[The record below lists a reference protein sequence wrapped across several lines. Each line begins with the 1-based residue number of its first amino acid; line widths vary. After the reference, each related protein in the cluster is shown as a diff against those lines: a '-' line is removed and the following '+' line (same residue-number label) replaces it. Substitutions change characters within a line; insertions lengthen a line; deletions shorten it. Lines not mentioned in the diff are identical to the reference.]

1 MSSNFKRIGLVGRY
15 RQNSMAPTLSLLEDW
30 LNKNHYK
37 VSLEQHTAESLDRHP
52 AGIPLDELCQTTDL
66 IIVLGGDGS
75 LLGVA
80 RAAADHDVPV
90 LGINHG
96 RLGFLTD
103 IHPKTCIVEVEKVLA
118 GEYIEEKRF
127 LLEALFHLQTPH
139 TETALNDI
147 VLMPGPLPHMIEF
160 EIYIDDEFVCRQRA
174 DGLIT
179 ATPTGSTA
187 YALSGGGPILSPH
200 LDAIV
205 LVPMFPH
212 TLSSR
217 PIVINS
223 HQKIKILLTEYSENN
238 ARVSCDG
245 HERIPLPVGASLTL
259 QRKKKEL
266 RLIHPQSYRYFETLR
281 NKLGWAHKPAN
292 NLG

>member
-1 MSSNFKRIGLVGRY
+1 MSSNFKQIGLVGRY
-15 RQNSMAPTLSLLEDW
+15 RQNTMASTMMLLEEW
-30 LNKNHYK
+30 LNKNHYE
-37 VSLEQHTAESLDRHP
+37 VTLEQQTAASLQRNQPGLNIDT
-52 AGIPLDELCQTTDL
+52 LCQEMDL

-80 RAAADHDVPV
+80 RAAADYAVPV

-103 IHPKTCIVEVEKVLA
+103 IHPKNCIAEVEKVL
-118 GEYIEEKRF
+118 GGNYLEEKRF
-127 LLEALFHLQTPH
+127 LLEAHFQQQPSYV
-139 TETALNDI
+139 ETALNDI

-160 EIYIDDEFVCRQRA
+160 EIYIDNEFVCSQRA

-187 YALSGGGPILSPH
+187 YALSGGGPILSPY
-200 LDAIV
+200 LNAIV

-217 PIVINS
+217 PIVIDS
-223 HQKIKILLTEYSENN
+223 HQKINIVLTDKNQEK

-245 HERIPLPVGASLTL
+245 HEYRVLSIGETLTL
-259 QRKKKEL
+259 QRKKEEL
-266 RLIHPQSYRYFETLR
+266 RLIHPKNYRYFETLR
-281 NKLGWAHKPAN
+281 NKLGWGHKPAS
-292 NLG
+292 NLE

>member
-15 RQNSMAPTLSLLEDW
+15 RQNNMAPTLVLLENW
-30 LNKNHYK
+30 LNKNHYD
-37 VSLEQHTAESLDRHP
+37 VELEQQTAESLQRPNQGLPIDQ
-52 AGIPLDELCQTTDL
+52 LCQEVDL

-80 RAAADHDVPV
+80 RAAADSAVPV

-118 GEYIEEKRF
+118 GHYLEEKRF
-127 LLEALFHLQTPH
+127 LLEALFQQQPTQL
-139 TETALNDI
+139 ETALNDI

-160 EIYIDDEFVCRQRA
+160 EIYIDDEFVCSQRA

-187 YALSGGGPILSPH
+187 YALSGGGPILSPY
-200 LDAIV
+200 LNAIV

-217 PIVINS
+217 PIVIDS
-223 HQKIKILLTEYSENN
+223 HQKINIVLTDNNQEN

-245 HERIPLPVGASLTL
+245 HERIVLPIGETLTL
-259 QRKKKEL
+259 QRKKEEL
-266 RLIHPQSYRYFETLR
+266 RLIHPKNYRYFETLR
-281 NKLGWAHKPAN
+281 SKLGWAHKPTDI
-292 NLG
+292 LE

>member
-15 RQNSMAPTLSLLEDW
+15 RQNTMASTLVLLENW
-30 LNKNHYK
+30 LNKNHYGIE
-37 VSLEQHTAESLDRHP
+37 LEQHTAESLQRHNQGL
-52 AGIPLDELCQTTDL
+52 AMDQLCQEVDL

-80 RAAADHDVPV
+80 RAAADYAVPV

-103 IHPKTCIVEVEKVLA
+103 IHPKTCIEEVEKVLA
-118 GEYIEEKRF
+118 GHYLEEKRF
-127 LLEALFHLQTPH
+127 LLEALFQQQPPH
-139 TETALNDI
+139 VETALNDI

-160 EIYIDDEFVCRQRA
+160 EIYIDDEFVCNQRA

-187 YALSGGGPILSPH
+187 YALSGGGPILSPY
-200 LDAIV
+200 LNAIV
-205 LVPMFPH
+205 MVPMFPH

-217 PIVINS
+217 PIVIDS
-223 HQKIKILLTEYSENN
+223 HQKINIILTDNNQEN

-245 HERIPLPVGASLTL
+245 HERIVLPIGETLTL
-259 QRKKKEL
+259 QRKKEEL
-266 RLIHPQSYRYFETLR
+266 RLIHPENYRYFETLR
-281 NKLGWAHKPAN
+281 SKLGWAHKPTDK
-292 NLG
+292 LE

>member
-1 MSSNFKRIGLVGRY
+1 MSSIFKRIGLVGRY
-15 RQNSMAPTLSLLEDW
+15 RQNNMAPTLKLLEDW
-30 LNKNHYK
+30 LNKNHYI
-37 VSLEQHTAESLDRHP
+37 VHLEEHTAQSLAP
-52 AGIPLDELCQTTDL
+52 PTKGIPIDELCQKADL

-75 LLGVA
+75 LLGVS
-80 RAAADHDVPV
+80 RAAADHQVPV

-103 IHPKTCIVEVEKVLA
+103 IHPKTCIVEVEKVLK
-118 GEYIEEKRF
+118 GEYLEEKRF
-127 LLEALFHLQTPH
+127 LLEALFHLDTPH
-139 TETALNDI
+139 LETALNDI

-200 LDAIV
+200 LEAIV

-217 PIVINS
+217 PIVIHS
-223 HQKIKILLTEYSENN
+223 HQHIQIVLTEYSENN

-245 HERIPLPVGASLTL
+245 HERIPMPVGASLSIR
-259 QRKKKEL
+259 RKKQEL
-266 RLIHPQSYRYFETLR
+266 RLIHPQQYRYFETLR
-281 NKLGWAHKPAN
+281 NKLGWAHKPVN
-292 NLG
+292 PTE

>member
-15 RQNSMAPTLSLLEDW
+15 RQNSMGPTLILLENW
-30 LNKNHYK
+30 LIKNQYA
-37 VSLEQHTAESLDRHP
+37 VELELQTAETLKRLNQ
-52 AGIPLDELCQTTDL
+52 GLELNQLCQETDL

-80 RAAADHDVPV
+80 RAAADYAVPV

-103 IHPKTCIVEVEKVLA
+103 IHPKACIEEVEKVLA
-118 GEYIEEKRF
+118 GDYLEENRF
-127 LLEALFHLQTPH
+127 LLEAIFQHQTTHPQ
-139 TETALNDI
+139 TALNDI

-160 EIYIDDEFVCRQRA
+160 EIYIDDEFVCSQRA

-187 YALSGGGPILSPH
+187 YALSGGGPIVSPYLS
-200 LDAIV
+200 AIV

-217 PIVINS
+217 PIVIDS
-223 HQKIKILLTEYSENN
+223 HQKINIILTDKNEDN

-245 HERIPLPVGASLTL
+245 RERIVLPIGETLTL
-259 QRKKKEL
+259 QRKKEEL
-266 RLIHPQSYRYFETLR
+266 RLIHPENYRYFDTLR
-281 NKLGWAHKPAN
+281 NKLGWAHKPTH
-292 NLG
+292 NLE